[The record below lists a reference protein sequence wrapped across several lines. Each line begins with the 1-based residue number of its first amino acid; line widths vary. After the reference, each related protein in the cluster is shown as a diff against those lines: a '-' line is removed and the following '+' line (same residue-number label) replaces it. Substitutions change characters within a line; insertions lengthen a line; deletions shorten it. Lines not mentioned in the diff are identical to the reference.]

1 MSHVP
6 AYDWI
11 GHHADLSPSRIAL
24 IDDGRDLSLTYGE
37 LDDRSRRLADWLAS
51 QGVQRGDRVA
61 FLAGNTTDIFEAL
74 FACAKLTAIL
84 VPLNWRLATPE
95 LQFIIDDSRP
105 RVLIYEDDFAE
116 SVEHLDV
123 PVKLRLGIDAA
134 AAVGDDR
141 IQQRVQG
148 QISTERWTHGSS
160 AQRVEWFTR
169 GFEAGDPSL
178 CDTFS

>member
-24 IDDGRDLSLTYGE
+24 VDDGRDLRISYGE
-37 LDDRSRRLADWLAS
+37 LDDRSRRLADWLAG
-51 QGVQRGDRVA
+51 QGVGPGDRVA

-95 LQFIIDDSRP
+95 LHFIINDSRP
-105 RVLIYEDDFAE
+105 IVLIYEDEFAD
-116 SVEHLDV
+116 SVEQFDV
-123 PVKLRLGIDAA
+123 PVKLRLGRDFDTAKAGADPNTIGPVTATH
-134 AAVGDDR
+134 DDPWA
-141 IQQRVQG
+141 ILYTSG
-148 QISTERWTHGSS
+148 TTGH
-160 AQRVEWFTR
+160 
-169 GFEAGDPSL
+169 P
-178 CDTFS
+178 